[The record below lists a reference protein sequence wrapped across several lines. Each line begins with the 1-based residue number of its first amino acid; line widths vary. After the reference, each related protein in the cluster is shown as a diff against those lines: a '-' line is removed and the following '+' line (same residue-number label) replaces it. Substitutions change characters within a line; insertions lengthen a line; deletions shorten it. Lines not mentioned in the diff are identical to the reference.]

1 MDEASNTIKQNG
13 AGSSPDAVAW
23 RLSAVESEVKEVRSE
38 LTSAKNELLT
48 KLDKI
53 SGIFAT
59 YKDVEA
65 VQSQSKLEHEAIYE
79 KISDVEQ
86 EVSALKKRN
95 WVQNTLSAILGS
107 VLTLLIGYAVLNIL
121 NQDIMPKEEFEDK
134 PAPAIQ
140 PQELE
145 QEDR

>member
-121 NQDIMPKEEFEDK
+121 N
-134 PAPAIQ
+134 
-140 PQELE
+140 
-145 QEDR
+145 